1 MLRIKID
8 KRESQVAPAEEA
20 GWTSKVYKLH
30 LVHQGFVSTVHS
42 SDILIV
48 LKNTC
53 LKSCER
59 IYTIDFSLFLKINSL
74 DMFA

>member
-1 MLRIKID
+1 M
-8 KRESQVAPAEEA
+8 
-20 GWTSKVYKLH
+20 
-30 LVHQGFVSTVHS
+30 STFHF

-59 IYTIDFSLFLKINSL
+59 IYAIDFSFLSKSALYISVFECRKL
-74 DMFA
+74 QFS